1 MPMKLSIG
9 LSRKVGQPNFGSH
22 AASCSVEFEVEG
34 SMLQA
39 NLETFHHH
47 VRNGF
52 AACEKAVEDELARHE
67 ANPQPEPQRSQGNGE
82 RGQARQATSAQ
93 VRAILAIGHRQRAD
107 ISQLVNDRFQ
117 VGRPEDLS
125 VQQASQLIDELKGA
139 SNDNGD
145 RR

>member
-9 LSRKVGQPNFGSH
+9 LSRKVGQPNFGSL

-34 SMLQA
+34 SMLQS
-39 NLETFHHH
+39 NLEGFHHH

-52 AACEKAVEDELARHE
+52 VACEKAVEDELARHE
-67 ANPQPEPQRSQGNGE
+67 ANPQSESHNNGE
-82 RGQARQATSAQ
+82 RGQARRATTAQ

-125 VQQASQLIDELKGA
+125 VKEASQLIDELKGS
-139 SNDNGD
+139 SNGNGD